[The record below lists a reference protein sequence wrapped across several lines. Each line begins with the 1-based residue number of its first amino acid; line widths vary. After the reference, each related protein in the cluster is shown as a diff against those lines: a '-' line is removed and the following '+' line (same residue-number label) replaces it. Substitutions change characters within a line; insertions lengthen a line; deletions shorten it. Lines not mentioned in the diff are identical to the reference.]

1 MMLEIRKA
9 IGPDNWVSEGDV
21 VERRE
26 AMQDLFYDHA
36 LCPSQTEEDWP
47 DDRQLFSEMVVLDGS
62 RVVGTAMLVLDPER
76 EDIQLRVFGV
86 GLLPDYRTNFIITAL
101 EEQLI
106 TDSYLD
112 DSIPF
117 IEGADGRLITN
128 PAADFEGLPQ
138 RPRRLAA

>member
-1 MMLEIRKA
+1 MLEIRKA

-47 DDRQLFSEMVVLDGS
+47 DDRQLYSEMVVLDGS
-62 RVVGTAMLVLDPER
+62 RVVGTAMLVLDPDR

-86 GLLPDYRTNFIITAL
+86 GFLDAYRTNFISSAL
-101 EEQLI
+101 QEQLI
-106 TDSYLD
+106 KDSYLD
-112 DSIPF
+112 DSFPF
-117 IEGADGRLITN
+117 IEGADGRLIAN
-128 PAADFEGLPQ
+128 PSADIEGIPM

>member
-1 MMLEIRKA
+1 MLEIRKA
-9 IGPDNWVSEGDV
+9 VGPDNWVTEGDGV
-21 VERRE
+21 ARRE
-26 AMQDLFYDHA
+26 AMQDLFFDHA
-36 LCPSQTEEDWP
+36 LCPSQTEEEWP
-47 DDRQLFSEMVVLDGS
+47 EDRQLYSEMVVLDGS
-62 RVVGTAMLVLDPER
+62 RIVGTAMLVLDPER

-86 GLLPDYRTNFIITAL
+86 GLLPEYRTDFIITAL

-106 TDSYLD
+106 NDSYLD

-128 PAADFEGLPQ
+128 PLAEIEGLPL

>member
-1 MMLEIRKA
+1 MLEIRKA
-9 IGPDNWVSEGDV
+9 VGPDNWVTEGDGV
-21 VERRE
+21 ARRE
-26 AMQDLFYDHA
+26 AMQDLFFDHA
-36 LCPSQTEEDWP
+36 LCPSQTEEEWP
-47 DDRQLFSEMVVLDGS
+47 EDRQLYSEMVVLDGP

-86 GLLPDYRTNFIITAL
+86 GLLPEYRTDFIITAL

-106 TDSYLD
+106 KDSYLD

-128 PAADFEGLPQ
+128 PLVEMEGLPL
-138 RPRRLAA
+138 RAKRLAA